1 MKKNLYILMVLMS
14 VVFGFTACSDDDEPI
29 GTQNPETEVA
39 GTYSGTW
46 TKVLTNSSGEV
57 QSTET
62 ANGTIT
68 LSANRQWVVDITLNE
83 AQPVMT
89 SVMNIIANCSGTS
102 ETGYQISK
110 YIDNPRENYGGVIE
124 DGVLNFGFQMEE
136 KEGRKTYTATYTF
149 EGVLNY

>member
-39 GTYSGTW
+39 GTYSGAW
-46 TKVLTNSSGEV
+46 TRVLTNSSGEV

-68 LSANRQWVVDITLNE
+68 IAANRQWVVDVTLNE
-83 AQPVMT
+83 AQPVIA
-89 SVMNIIANCSGTS
+89 SVMTDIANCSGTS
-102 ETGYQISK
+102 ENGYQISNAK
-110 YIDNPRENYGGVIE
+110 GATLGNFSGVVE
-124 DGVLNFGFQMEE
+124 DGVMSFGFQREE
-136 KEGRKTYTATYTF
+136 KDGRKTYTATYTF
-149 EGVLNY
+149 EGVLNN

>member
-1 MKKNLYILMVLMS
+1 MVLMS

-46 TKVLTNSSGEV
+46 TKVLMNSSNEV

-68 LSANRQWVVDITLNE
+68 VAANRQWVVDVTLNE
-83 AQPVMT
+83 AQPVIASVT
-89 SVMNIIANCSGTS
+89 SIIANCSGAS
-102 ETGYQISK
+102 ETGYQITKYEESSK
-110 YIDNPRENYGGVIE
+110 VSYGCVVE
-124 DGVLNFGFQMEE
+124 DGAMTFSFSKEE
-136 KEGRKTYTATYTF
+136 KEGRKTYTAVYTF
-149 EGVLNY
+149 EGVLNN

>member
-46 TKVLTNSSGEV
+46 TKVLINTSNEV

-68 LSANRQWVVDITLNE
+68 VAANRQWVVDVTFNE
-83 AQPVMT
+83 AQPVIE
-89 SVMNIIANCSGTS
+89 SVTTIIANCSGTS
-102 ETGYQISK
+102 ETGYQITKYEESSK
-110 YIDNPRENYGGVIE
+110 VSYGCAVE
-124 DGVLNFGFQMEE
+124 DGVMSFAFETKE
-136 KEGRKTYTATYTF
+136 KVGRKEYTATYTF
-149 EGVLNY
+149 EGVLNN